1 MADLK
6 SGTTVGG
13 NTIWSQGNLALVPA
27 GNSITYRNYKIYT
40 ENDKPTPAEV
50 GLGNVTND
58 AQVKKSGDTMTGA
71 LAVNTDV
78 TVGYRLLLL
87 RKSAGSAPFV
97 VGARSDNNPIN
108 TTFPTGNTEVLSIHA
123 RTTSNDTD
131 PMNGAGLVSWRSYQ
145 KGVTGGGLGLITTY
159 ASPTVVNGAI
169 VQGAVTAELVV
180 DADAAQ
186 VRISK
191 GVFLADKSTL
201 GDTTV
206 ASLTTP
212 GQITSSAGKL
222 NLTGRNAGIEIG
234 STTESGVG
242 YIDFHTSGAPNDF
255 DFRLSVNTNG
265 FVFDSNGTDN
275 FDIDMTKTRYLALS
289 NTGTSGIKGKYGN
302 IYIRDTANG
311 NVVLSAS
318 RANASD
324 TVGGALY
331 LGYNN
336 PDAGHYTSSVRLD
349 SPMNWKGVTNLVNG
363 AGKLV
368 STELDG
374 GPVLSSYIRGSGF
387 MELINADPANA
398 TVGAFLNTGEI
409 RSGWTTRGSDNNGH
423 SRGYVSF
430 YGQEQ
435 VGTAWRACISVVGYA
450 NAPTWQFNQTG
461 EFRSP
466 GSITCDTADS
476 YRIRGGGTSVFQRFD
491 SSNWYFMLSDSADG
505 TWNSLRPLTINK
517 PTGNVQMG
525 HQLNVGGHIYGA
537 ARVYSG
543 NGAAYL
549 ETNGNI
555 YGPAFG
561 GTLTDWVNNNYYP
574 RGSGDGAYN
583 RANDAWNKA
592 NDAQQSRVY
601 TGRRGGQ
608 QYQGGSGNG
617 QGMTWESPVGC
628 FLTGINTNV
637 ADGRGMGVYFR
648 RLQMQY
654 GNGGWFEIGD

>member
-186 VRISK
+186 VRVSK
-191 GVFLADKSTL
+191 GAFLADKSTL

-206 ASLTTP
+206 ASLTTS
-212 GQITSSAGKL
+212 GQITSTAGKL

-349 SPMNWKGVTNLVNG
+349 SPMNWKGTNVLVNG

-387 MELINADPANA
+387 MELINADPSNPA
-398 TVGAFLNTGEI
+398 VGSFINTGEI
-409 RSGWTTRGSDNNGH
+409 RSGWTTRGADNNGH

-435 VGTAWRACISVVGYA
+435 VGTAWRACISVVGYT

-466 GSITCDTADS
+466 GSITCDVADS
-476 YRIRGGGTSVFQRFD
+476 YRIRSNGTSIFHRFD
-491 SSNWYFMLSDSADG
+491 GTNWYFMLSDSADG
-505 TWNSLRPLTINK
+505 TWNSLRPLTIHK

-525 HQLNVGGHIYGA
+525 HQLNV
-537 ARVYSG
+537 SG
-543 NGAAYL
+543 NIVSANELHAY
-549 ETNGNI
+549 NGNVRVATD
-555 YGPAFG
+555 GNVSGSRWG
-561 GTLTDWVNNNYYP
+561 GWLFDWINNNPY
-574 RGSGDGAYN
+574 A

-637 ADGRGMGVYFR
+637 SDGRGMGVYFR